1 MKNSDPFPFAWPA
14 VGNISAYLAV
24 CGEINIF
31 MVNLRFM
38 EMVNL

>member
-1 MKNSDPFPFAWPA
+1 MKHSDLFPFGLSALWN
-14 VGNISAYLAV
+14 VFAYLAV
-24 CGEINIF
+24 CEEINIF